1 PAARLPPTPRPPS
14 SPDSRQSPPP
24 ASPLLRTA
32 GAALASRPRRTPP
45 PLYSLYSALSSTSRL
60 PAQPAV
66 RPSRGQGTRARRCRP
81 HTVIRSSSSAAEA
94 LHYNTALRCRPHPAI
109 LHASD
114 ASNNLTTGCLFP
126 QPSPLPP
133 FYLHSSLGLIST
145 RKF

>member
-1 PAARLPPTPRPPS
+1 DLAAVRPQARDGGRETATPASELRRRLPAIAPPPAARLPPTPRPPS

-94 LHYNTALRCRPHPAI
+94 LHYNTALRCRPH
-109 LHASD
+109 
-114 ASNNLTTGCLFP
+114 
-126 QPSPLPP
+126 
-133 FYLHSSLGLIST
+133 
-145 RKF
+145 